1 MSDPVIVTD
10 NADASRLEIHAGGE
24 VAELAYRT
32 RPGRLVL
39 IHTEVPDSL
48 GGRGFGGQL
57 VLGAIGKAVHEG
69 LTVVPLCPFAHS
81 WLKRHPDDAARVKI
95 DWADPDGGLRHGPGP
110 ARRTR
115 TLRAA
120 RGRPRLLAALSRTD
134 IHRPARADVRCAS
147 SWPGG

>member
-1 MSDPVIVTD
+1 MMSDPVIVTD
-10 NADASRLEIHAGGE
+10 NADASRLEIHADGD

-32 RPGRLVL
+32 RPGRLAL

-95 DWADPDGGLRHGPGP
+95 DWAEPNGG
-110 ARRTR
+110 
-115 TLRAA
+115 
-120 RGRPRLLAALSRTD
+120 
-134 IHRPARADVRCAS
+134 
-147 SWPGG
+147 